1 MVATVLVTVGGSG
14 LLLYSGSPFVIQSQ
28 AVALQARWT
37 EMIAQGVPAS
47 DLAALQH
54 QWAGAQDTRYL
65 AVALVF
71 FRPDSSAIIDEW
83 QAETDAVWGRNLNRS
98 RARAV
103 ASNENLRVALGVEPS
118 QQRKDRAIALES
130 ASTPN
135 EYKSLSSDWDTAAI
149 LVPINRDIA
158 TLVSSIADLSVQT
171 RALGIVSDPASEL
184 VTRSNGY
191 THEGTQTQAADA
203 AFLLKALTV
212 SERDLRAR
220 LAAAAITKAGYGPLA
235 NQLSLVRSYGVNVK
249 KYQAGVEANHAA
261 YATATTVAQFTA
273 LTADL
278 NAIFAKA
285 HHAGLVALAAMHSA
299 NGDSSVH
306 IIPGMPL
313 YYQRHALSC
322 EETSTSMGLVHQGL
336 HISQDQI
343 LARLG
348 VDRTPARL
356 VNGYVV
362 RWGNPDR
369 AFVGNVN
376 GSENNYT
383 GQQAN
388 PKALVRV
395 LNSYGAKIVEWS
407 EPGVGPNVISAQEI
421 YKQVAAGH
429 PVVAYATWDWNWHR
443 IYYYRSEDGNR
454 VPLISP
460 ADDHVYLV
468 VGVSATRVLINDPI
482 RGQYWVSKGAF
493 NASYEFGMAIVLA

>member
-1 MVATVLVTVGGSG
+1 M
-14 LLLYSGSPFVIQSQ
+14 I
-28 AVALQARWT
+28 T
-37 EMIAQGVPAS
+37 EGVPPS

-54 QWAGAQDTRYL
+54 QWAGVEATRYL

-71 FRPDSSAIIDEW
+71 FRPDSTAIIDEW
-83 QAETDAVWGRNLNRS
+83 KAETDAVWDRNLNVSRS
-98 RARAV
+98 RAI
-103 ASNENLRVALGVEPS
+103 ASSENLRLALGVEPS
-118 QQRKDRAIALES
+118 QQRKNRVVALDT

-135 EYKSLSSDWDTAAI
+135 EYKILSSDWDVAAI

-158 TLVSSIADLSVQT
+158 TLVSSIAGLSVQAK
-171 RALGIVSDPASEL
+171 ALGIVSDPAGEL
-184 VTRSNGY
+184 VARSNGY
-191 THEGTQTQAADA
+191 TQQGPHIQAADA
-203 AFLLKALTV
+203 AFLLKDLTF
-212 SERDLRAR
+212 SEREIRTR
-220 LAAAAITKAGYGPLA
+220 LAAAAITRAGYAPVA
-235 NQLSLVRSYGVNVK
+235 AQLSLVRSYGVSVK
-249 KYQAGVEANHAA
+249 KYQARVSANHAA
-261 YATATTVAQFTA
+261 YAIATTVAQFTA

-278 NAIFAKA
+278 SAILAKA
-285 HHAGLVALAAMHSA
+285 HHAGLVALAAMHNA
-299 NGDSSVH
+299 AGDTSVH
-306 IIPGMPL
+306 IIRNVAM

-348 VDRTPARL
+348 VDNTPARL

-362 RWGNPDR
+362 RWGDPDR

-395 LNSYGAKIVEWS
+395 LNSFGAKIIEWS

-421 YKQVAAGH
+421 YKQVVAGH

>member
-1 MVATVLVTVGGSG
+1 VA
-14 LLLYSGSPFVIQSQ
+14 Q
-28 AVALQARWT
+28 
-37 EMIAQGVPAS
+37 
-47 DLAALQH
+47 
-54 QWAGAQDTRYL
+54 
-65 AVALVF
+65 
-71 FRPDSSAIIDEW
+71 SSAY
-83 QAETDAVWGRNLNRS
+83 T
-98 RARAV
+98 
-103 ASNENLRVALGVEPS
+103 
-118 QQRKDRAIALES
+118 LEG
-130 ASTPN
+130 P
-135 EYKSLSSDWDTAAI
+135 
-149 LVPINRDIA
+149 
-158 TLVSSIADLSVQT
+158 
-171 RALGIVSDPASEL
+171 
-184 VTRSNGY
+184 
-191 THEGTQTQAADA
+191 QTQGAHA
-203 AFLLKALTV
+203 AFLLKDLTV
-212 SERDLRAR
+212 SERDIRAR
-220 LAAAAITKAGYGPLA
+220 VAAAAITKAGYRPVA

-249 KYQAGVEANHAA
+249 KYEAGVTANHAA
-261 YATATTVAQFTA
+261 YATATTAAQFTA

-278 NAIFAKA
+278 SAILAKA

-299 NGDSSVH
+299 TGDASVH
-306 IIPGMPL
+306 IVRGVAL

-348 VDRTPARL
+348 VDNTPARL

-362 RWGNPDR
+362 RWGDPDR

-395 LNSYGAKIVEWS
+395 LNSFGAKIIEWS

-421 YKQVAAGH
+421 YKQVVAGH

>member
-1 MVATVLVTVGGSG
+1 VA
-14 LLLYSGSPFVIQSQ
+14 
-28 AVALQARWT
+28 R
-37 EMIAQGVPAS
+37 
-47 DLAALQH
+47 
-54 QWAGAQDTRYL
+54 
-65 AVALVF
+65 
-71 FRPDSSAIIDEW
+71 SS
-83 QAETDAVWGRNLNRS
+83 
-98 RARAV
+98 
-103 ASNENLRVALGVEPS
+103 
-118 QQRKDRAIALES
+118 
-130 ASTPN
+130 
-135 EYKSLSSDWDTAAI
+135 
-149 LVPINRDIA
+149 
-158 TLVSSIADLSVQT
+158 
-171 RALGIVSDPASEL
+171 
-184 VTRSNGY
+184 GY
-191 THEGTQTQAADA
+191 TQQGPHVQAADA
-203 AFLLKALTV
+203 AFLLKDLTV
-212 SERDLRAR
+212 SERDIRTR
-220 LAAAAITKAGYGPLA
+220 LAAAAITKAGYAPVA
-235 NQLSLVRSYGVNVK
+235 AQLSLVRSYGVSVK
-249 KYQAGVEANHAA
+249 KYQARVSANHAV

-278 NAIFAKA
+278 SAILAKA
-285 HHAGLVALAAMHSA
+285 HHAGLVALAAMHNA
-299 NGDSSVH
+299 AGDAAVH
-306 IIPGMPL
+306 IIRNMAL

-343 LARLG
+343 LARMG
-348 VDRTPARL
+348 VDNTPARL

-362 RWGNPDR
+362 RWGDPDR

-395 LNSYGAKIVEWS
+395 LNSYGAKIIEWS

-421 YKQVAAGH
+421 YKQVVAGH